1 MSNFDR
7 NWHIVSFKVN
17 NRYWYMKQCTF
28 QDNAWALFSDI
39 KLHAILLCCFSL
51 GSPFESATFGPEFPA
66 PLKNSHRE
74 EEVVSLHSA
83 NWLSL
88 NWNTRRKRISFVVGP
103 ELGFNWHTKREP
115 ISVEEEEGGR
125 RVKQRQAECQAVQ
138 WDVFLEPWPWTRQHL
153 RYYQTYQINWPNQL
167 AKLIEDV

>member
-17 NRYWYMKQCTF
+17 NRYCYMKQCTF

-51 GSPFESATFGPEFPA
+51 GSPFESATFGQSSP
-66 PLKNSHRE
+66 PLKNGHRE

-103 ELGFNWHTKREP
+103 E
-115 ISVEEEEGGR
+115 GGQ

-153 RYYQTYQINWPNQL
+153 R
-167 AKLIEDV
+167 